1 MTTDQE
7 ARKTVPDAWVEMP
20 GEQQVRAYMGSGHP
34 YDFGF
39 IPGMARLITAHPGIG
54 AHFGMLFRQIMFE
67 PGTLTRP
74 EREMIAAT
82 AAAAQDCHY

>member
-1 MTTDQE
+1 MTTERE
-7 ARKTVPDAWVEMP
+7 ATTVPDAWVAMP
-20 GEQQVRAYMGSGHP
+20 EEATVRAYMGSGHP

-67 PGTLTRP
+67 PGAMSRD
-74 EREMIAAT
+74 EREMVAAV
-82 AAAAQDCHY
+82 ASAAQDCHY